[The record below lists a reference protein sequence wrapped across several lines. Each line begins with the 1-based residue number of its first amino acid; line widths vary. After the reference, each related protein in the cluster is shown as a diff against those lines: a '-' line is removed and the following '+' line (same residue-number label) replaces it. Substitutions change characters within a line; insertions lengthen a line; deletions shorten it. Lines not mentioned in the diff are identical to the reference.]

1 VNRRLQIDDSA
12 VRLPV
17 LLAAVATFMI
27 VEAVRASRNER
38 LQRAR
43 GGIEPPG
50 DVYRWMQV
58 AYPGVF
64 AAMLAEGATGPP
76 PALAVTAAGVLLF
89 AFGKALKWW
98 AIFTL
103 GDRWTFRVIVVPG
116 MPLATSGPYRLLRHP
131 NYVGVIGELA
141 GVALMAG
148 APLAGVAGGALFCA
162 LMGVR
167 VRVENRAVDG
177 ILRRA

>member
-1 VNRRLQIDDSA
+1 LRL
-12 VRLPV
+12 VV
-17 LLAAVATFMI
+17 LFIVVAGFMI
-27 VEAVRASRNER
+27 VEAMRAARNER
-38 LQRAR
+38 LQRSR
-43 GGIEPPG
+43 GGIEPSG

-58 AYPGVF
+58 TYPGVF
-64 AAMLAEGATGPP
+64 AAMIAEGAARPA
-76 PALAVTAAGVLLF
+76 PALAAAAAGLLLF
-89 AFGKALKWW
+89 ASGKALKWW
-98 AIFTL
+98 AIVTL

-131 NYVGVIGELA
+131 NYVGVVGELA
-141 GVALMAG
+141 GVALMAN

-162 LMGVR
+162 LMAAR